1 MIGMPE
7 CDVILAQCVIYLTRA
22 PKSQLIYNAFKSA
35 ENIIAKYEGPQPAV
49 PLHIRDKSK
58 QEKPCYIFGKIL
70 KYEDT
75 KYLIYIIISSHYSL

>member
-22 PKSQLIYNAFKSA
+22 PKSQLIYNALKSA
-35 ENIIAKYEGPQPAV
+35 ENIITKHKGPQPAV

-58 QEKPCYIFGKIL
+58 QGKHSYISGKLL
-70 KYEDT
+70 KY
-75 KYLIYIIISSHYSL
+75 